1 MQPLSGNCFHW
12 LTEGIAILARIQPFL
27 DGIDHVIVPKTRV
40 DYQRDALNWAG
51 IPHDKLIGLS
61 SAGIV
66 VCERLFAPT
75 FRSGWLLGPDE
86 VGWLLN
92 CFLGAQSQQ
101 NSGTGGCSRRL
112 YITRS
117 DARSYKVINE
127 RRVIELL
134 SIYGFQCLRCSDLSC
149 DQQARVFH
157 KLR

>member
-40 DYQRDALNWAG
+40 DYQRDALNCAG

-92 CFLGAQSQQ
+92 CFLGVQSQQ

-112 YITRS
+112 YIARS
-117 DARSYKVINE
+117 DARSYKVINDHCTPWCRSHQPDVLQWRHSGIGDISAALE
-127 RRVIELL
+127 SALL
-134 SIYGFQCLRCSDLSC
+134 
-149 DQQARVFH
+149 
-157 KLR
+157 